1 MLPSSSD
8 KVFSYFALR
17 FGNLF
22 DHFFP
27 GVCMRSLVSL
37 AVILAATSSLLDS
50 AVYGESSLASDG
62 LYCTAGLHPDG
73 YIDFS
78 GLPPATNI
86 VNQQGQVTP
95 SAEVTATLPVQGVAG
110 LTATVTIP
118 ALYDNVSGSQPGYS
132 VDGGTL
138 RLNGLPQSGTSA
150 VLTLAFNKPIVG
162 VGLNTETSGRFE
174 YTYTLQAGLSS
185 GDTPPIF
192 ATTASGYTID
202 LSTPQTQSLQMLGL
216 LNTSFQTASI
226 LFAGDEYA
234 NIALSNVRVQS
245 TSAIDPA
252 SVVPTKG
259 LQQWLRAD
267 QAQASLDRS
276 SSGVWQ
282 DQSGR
287 GHDATPSAIPPV
299 LTADG
304 RNCQPAWRFSG
315 NQSFSFELPIAGW
328 SEMTVFLVAKA
339 ANAHAPSNSFA
350 GNSALSWTE
359 DEPWGNTFVS
369 PYQTNVY
376 TRFGTTQTANTL
388 YYSRPGG
395 GIGQDFSTTRAV
407 HDHGTDSLYVNGLEV
422 ESHEGKLSALGGTTG
437 AGTIGAGIRNT
448 FFHGEISEILVYDRV
463 LSVGEAA
470 LVENYLGQKYGTR

>member
-1 MLPSSSD
+1 
-8 KVFSYFALR
+8 
-17 FGNLF
+17 
-22 DHFFP
+22 
-27 GVCMRSLVSL
+27 MRSRVSL
-37 AVILAATSSLLDS
+37 ALVLIATSSCIDQ

-86 VNQQGQVTP
+86 VNQQGRVRP
-95 SAEVTATLPVQGVAG
+95 SAAVQATLPVLGAAG

-118 ALYDNVSGSQPGYS
+118 ALYNNVSESQPAYS

-138 RLNGLPQSGTSA
+138 QLNGLPQSGTSP
-150 VLTLAFNKPIVG
+150 VLTLAFNQPIAG

-174 YTYTLQAGLSS
+174 YTYTLQVGLPA
-185 GDTPPIF
+185 GDTPQIF
-192 ATTASGYTID
+192 GTTATGYTID
-202 LSTPQTQSLQMLGL
+202 LSTPQTQSLQMVGL

-226 LFAGDEYA
+226 QFTGDEYA
-234 NIALSNVRVQS
+234 NIALSNVRIQS
-245 TSAIDPA
+245 NSALDPA
-252 SVVPTKG
+252 SAVPTKG
-259 LQQWLRAD
+259 LEQWLRAD
-267 QAQASLDRS
+267 QAQASLDGS
-276 SSGVWQ
+276 SSGTWQ
-282 DQSGR
+282 DQSGH
-287 GHDATPSAIPPV
+287 GHDATPSAIPPL

-304 RNCQPAWRFSG
+304 RNCQPAWQFTG
-315 NQSFSFELPIAGW
+315 NQSFGFNLPIAGW

-350 GNSALSWTE
+350 GNSAISWTE
-359 DEPWGNTFVS
+359 GEPWGDTFVS

-376 TRFGTTQTANTL
+376 TRFGTMQTGNTL

-407 HDHGTDSLYVNGLEV
+407 HDHGTDSLYVNGLAV
-422 ESHEGKLSALGGTTG
+422 ESREGKLSVLGGVTG
-437 AGTIGAGIRNT
+437 AGTIGAGSHNS

-463 LSVGEAA
+463 LSADEAA